1 VTVTGD
7 ENHSFLLNWWTNLT
21 VTGNENHLKLALDIL
36 QIHAVSTKCLNYLKI
51 WSSTRYCFRP
61 LVNAAEDSESW
72 PKGFS
77 TITHVQPFM
86 EDADLLAHLTT
97 SKNILGGIDK

>member
-1 VTVTGD
+1 ML
-7 ENHSFLLNWWTNLT
+7 H
-21 VTGNENHLKLALDIL
+21 
-36 QIHAVSTKCLNYLKI
+36 LKI

-61 LVNAAEDSESW
+61 LVNAAEDSESR

-77 TITHVQPFM
+77 TITRVQPFT
-86 EDADLLAHLTT
+86 EDADLLAHFTT